1 MVYWETVKL
10 GLLGWQRGDFAA
22 AAAAA
27 AATVVVISVW
37 YVLKYLFVNRFTI
50 ILTEFLL
57 CFVKLLKPF

>member
-27 AATVVVISVW
+27 AAATVVVIGVW

-50 ILTEFLL
+50 ILTVPPLSPL
-57 CFVKLLKPF
+57 NC